1 MDLVLRKSERSKSR
15 EREKSRDRIRSKTEA
30 PRKSEPPKSTTTIAT
45 VVTPKKLND
54 DKLID
59 QLNEDLNELEKLL
72 EKPKGIKNRD
82 LKKEFGVEIFSIF

>member
-30 PRKSEPPKSTTTIAT
+30 PRKSEPSKSTSTTTT
-45 VVTPKKLND
+45 STSTPNKLND

-72 EKPKGIKNRD
+72 EKPKGIKTKLIEI
-82 LKKEFGVEIFSIF
+82 LKIIW